1 MKAPGTYLPLMLAAI
16 ILLSAPSCSDRSGR
30 VRTALTAADSL
41 MMTRPQA
48 ALDSLNGIDSTE
60 VRKMGSLD
68 RAFYTLLTTE
78 ARYKCYLP
86 VAKDTAI
93 SEAVRYYRR
102 RGPEDRLAR
111 ALTMQGA
118 VLSERGDPEG
128 AMAAYKEAE
137 PIVDKGDNKELAGL
151 LHTRI
156 GELYHTTFSDAA
168 DAIFHYRTALQDFE
182 DAGAEYRL
190 AAANLTLSRML
201 LRDSADTGR
210 EFFIKGTSCAELHKD
225 TLNLIESANQE
236 AQFLSMHEKAY
247 LQAARISGRML
258 NSCYRKWMTKPA
270 LNSFCKIAAESY
282 LESGRLDSTNFFLS
296 QMTAVDATDSLLVHS
311 VMRKMAEIEGDM
323 AQYLKHDRRISEIVR
338 TVNDNVEELSLKDK
352 ETEAEIRY
360 AILEAKYKT
369 VLAVS
374 AATAFLLI
382 AALAIILVVRYRK
395 SAASMMDHINKGTDA
410 INMLTGTD
418 GNDTEADD
426 LRRFSEAIERMTANR
441 KESLEKTARTSA
453 EMMSV
458 LDSILTSYY
467 KYKNPETF
475 QRQVEISLG
484 KHKKTI
490 LTGAEDIVHT
500 IYPGFMEK
508 LAKKYGDL
516 TRKDRLIIILTLC
529 GFSSD
534 GICWLTGIKTE
545 SLAVYKSNINR
556 KMGYSGKL
564 SDNLFRMI
572 SEDFHQ
578 FRHLKS
584 FPETI
589 VRPIKN

>member
-1 MKAPGTYLPLMLAAI
+1 MKALSTYLPLLLAAI
-16 ILLSAPSCSDRSGR
+16 ILLSAPSCSDRDGR
-30 VRTALTAADSL
+30 VSAALAAADSL
-41 MMTRPQA
+41 MTAQPQA

-60 VRKMGSLD
+60 VRKMRGLD

-118 VLSERGDPEG
+118 VLYERSNPEG

-137 PIVDKGDNKELAGL
+137 PIVDKGENKELAGL

-182 DAGAEYRL
+182 NAGAENRL
-190 AAANLTLSRML
+190 AAACLTLSRML
-201 LRDSADTGR
+201 LRDSADIGR
-210 EFFIKGTSCAELHKD
+210 EFFIKGTSYAKLHKD

-236 AQFLSMHEKAY
+236 AQFLSMHEKAH

-258 NSCYRKWMTKPA
+258 NSGYRKWMTKPV
-270 LNSFCKIAAESY
+270 LNSFYKIAAESY
-282 LESGRLDSTNFFLS
+282 LESGRPDSADFFLS
-296 QMTAVDATDSLLVHS
+296 RMTVIDAMDSLLVHT
-311 VMRKMAEIEGDM
+311 VMRKAAEIEGDM
-323 AQYLKHDRRISEIVR
+323 AQYLRHDRRISEIVR
-338 TVNDNVEELSLKDK
+338 AVNDNVEGLSLKDK
-352 ETEAEIRY
+352 ETAAEFHY
-360 AILEAKYKT
+360 AVLEAKYRT

-374 AATAFLLI
+374 AATVFMLI

-418 GNDTEADD
+418 GNGNEADD
-426 LRRFSEAIERMTANR
+426 LSRFSEAIERMTANK

-453 EMMSV
+453 EMMGVIDSV
-458 LDSILTSYY
+458 LSSCH

-475 QRQVEISLG
+475 RQQVDVSLE
-484 KHKKTI
+484 KHKNTI
-490 LTGAEDIVHT
+490 LSGAEDIVNT
-500 IYPGFMEK
+500 VYPGFMEK
-508 LAKKYGDL
+508 LVKKSGDL
-516 TRKDRLIIILTLC
+516 TRKDQLIIILTLC

-534 GICWLTGIKTE
+534 GICRLTGIKTE
-545 SLAVYKSNINR
+545 SLAVYRSNINR

-572 SEDFHQ
+572 SEDFH
-578 FRHLKS
+578 
-584 FPETI
+584 
-589 VRPIKN
+589 

>member
-1 MKAPGTYLPLMLAAI
+1 MKAPGTYLPLMLAAL

-30 VRTALTAADSL
+30 VSTALAAADSL

-48 ALDSLNGIDSTE
+48 ALDTLSGIDSTE
-60 VRKMGSLD
+60 VRKMRSRD
-68 RAFYTLLTTE
+68 RAFCTLLTTE

-86 VAKDTAI
+86 VANDTAI

-102 RGPEDRLAR
+102 RGPENRLAR

-182 DAGAEYRL
+182 DAGAEHRL

-210 EFFIKGTSCAELHKD
+210 EFFIRGTSYAELHKD

-236 AQFLSMHEKAY
+236 AQYLSMNEKAH

-258 NSCYRKWMTKPA
+258 NSGYRKWMTMPV
-270 LNSFCKIAAESY
+270 LNNFCQIAAESY
-282 LESGRLDSTNFFLS
+282 LESGRLDSTDFFLS
-296 QMTAVDATDSLLVHS
+296 QMSAADATDSLLVHS
-311 VMRKMAEIEGDM
+311 VMRKIAEKKGDM

-338 TVNDNVEELSLKDK
+338 AVNDNVEELSLKDK
-352 ETEAEIRY
+352 ETAAEFRY
-360 AILEAKYKT
+360 AVLEARYRT

-374 AATAFLLI
+374 AATVFLLI
-382 AALAIILVVRYRK
+382 AILAVMLTAKYRK
-395 SAASMMDHINKGTDA
+395 SSVLLKDHIKKGTEA
-410 INMLTGTD
+410 INKLIGSD
-418 GNDTEADD
+418 RNDTEADD
-426 LRRFSEAIERMTANR
+426 MRRFSEAIEIMTKKR

-453 EMMSV
+453 EMISV
-458 LDSILTSYY
+458 LDSVLSSCH

-475 QRQVEISLG
+475 RRQVDISLE
-484 KHKKTI
+484 KHKNTI
-490 LTGAEDIVHT
+490 LSGAEDIVNT
-500 IYPGFMEK
+500 VYPGFMEK
-508 LAKKYGDL
+508 LVKKSGDL
-516 TRKDRLIIILTLC
+516 TRKDRLIIILTVC

-534 GICWLTGIKTE
+534 GICRLTGIKTE
-545 SLAVYKSNINR
+545 SLAVYRSNINR
-556 KMGYSGKL
+556 KMGWSGKL
-564 SDNLFRMI
+564 SDNLFRML
-572 SEDFHQ
+572 SEDFH
-578 FRHLKS
+578 
-584 FPETI
+584 
-589 VRPIKN
+589 

>member
-1 MKAPGTYLPLMLAAI
+1 MKAPGTYLPLMLAAL

-30 VRTALTAADSL
+30 VSTALAAADSL

-48 ALDSLNGIDSTE
+48 ALDTLSGLDSTE
-60 VRKMGSLD
+60 VRKMRSRD
-68 RAFYTLLTTE
+68 RAFCTLLTTE

-86 VAKDTAI
+86 VANDTAI

-102 RGPEDRLAR
+102 RGPENRLAR

-118 VLSERGDPEG
+118 VLSERGDREG

-182 DAGAEYRL
+182 DAGAEHRL

-210 EFFIKGTSCAELHKD
+210 EFFIRGTSYAELHKD

-236 AQFLSMHEKAY
+236 AQYLSMNEKAH

-258 NSCYRKWMTKPA
+258 NSGYRKWMTMPV
-270 LNSFCKIAAESY
+270 LNNFCQIAAESY
-282 LESGRLDSTNFFLS
+282 LESGRLDSTDFFLS
-296 QMTAVDATDSLLVHS
+296 QMSAVDATDSLLVHS
-311 VMRKMAEIEGDM
+311 VMRKIAEKKGDM

-338 TVNDNVEELSLKDK
+338 AVNDNVEELSLKDK
-352 ETEAEIRY
+352 ETAAEFRY
-360 AILEAKYKT
+360 AVLEARYRT

-374 AATAFLLI
+374 AATVFLLI
-382 AALAIILVVRYRK
+382 AILAVMLTAKYRK
-395 SAASMMDHINKGTDA
+395 SSVLLKDHLKKGTEAINKLIGTDR
-410 INMLTGTD
+410 
-418 GNDTEADD
+418 NDTEADD
-426 LRRFSEAIERMTANR
+426 LSRFSEAIERMTANR

-453 EMMSV
+453 EMMGV
-458 LDSILTSYY
+458 LDSVLSSCH

-475 QRQVEISLG
+475 RRQVDISLE
-484 KHKKTI
+484 KHKNTI
-490 LTGAEDIVHT
+490 LSGAEDIVNT
-500 IYPGFMEK
+500 VYPGFMEK
-508 LAKKYGDL
+508 LVKKSGDL
-516 TRKDRLIIILTLC
+516 TRKDRLIIILTVC

-534 GICWLTGIKTE
+534 GICRLTGIKTE
-545 SLAVYKSNINR
+545 SLAVYRSNINR
-556 KMGYSGKL
+556 KMGWSGKL
-564 SDNLFRMI
+564 SDNLFRML
-572 SEDFHQ
+572 SEDFH
-578 FRHLKS
+578 
-584 FPETI
+584 
-589 VRPIKN
+589 

>member
-1 MKAPGTYLPLMLAAI
+1 MKAPGTYLPLMLAAL
-16 ILLSAPSCSDRSGR
+16 ILLSAPSCSDRGGR
-30 VRTALTAADSL
+30 VSTALSAADSL

-48 ALDSLNGIDSTE
+48 ALDTLNGIDSTE
-60 VRKMGSLD
+60 VRKMRSRD
-68 RAFYTLLTTE
+68 RAFCTLLTTE

-86 VAKDTAI
+86 VANDTAI

-102 RGPEDRLAR
+102 RGPENRLAR

-118 VLSERGDPEG
+118 VLSERGDREG

-182 DAGAEYRL
+182 DAGAEHRL

-210 EFFIKGTSCAELHKD
+210 EFFIRGTSYAELHKD

-236 AQFLSMHEKAY
+236 AQYLSMNEKAH

-258 NSCYRKWMTKPA
+258 NSGYRKWMTMPV
-270 LNSFCKIAAESY
+270 LNNFCQIAAESY
-282 LESGRLDSTNFFLS
+282 LESGRLDSTDFFLS
-296 QMTAVDATDSLLVHS
+296 QMSAVDATDSLLVHS
-311 VMRKMAEIEGDM
+311 VMRKIAEKKGDM

-338 TVNDNVEELSLKDK
+338 AVNDNVEELSLKDK
-352 ETEAEIRY
+352 ETAAEFRY
-360 AILEAKYKT
+360 AVLEARNRT

-374 AATAFLLI
+374 AATVFLLI
-382 AALAIILVVRYRK
+382 AILAVMLTAKYRK
-395 SAASMMDHINKGTDA
+395 SSVLLKGHIKKGTEAINKLIGSDR
-410 INMLTGTD
+410 
-418 GNDTEADD
+418 NDTEADD
-426 LRRFSEAIERMTANR
+426 MRRFSEAIEIMTKKR

-453 EMMSV
+453 EMMGV
-458 LDSILTSYY
+458 LDSVLSSCH

-475 QRQVEISLG
+475 RRQVDISLE
-484 KHKKTI
+484 KHKNTI
-490 LTGAEDIVHT
+490 LSGAEDIVNT
-500 IYPGFMEK
+500 VYPGFMEK
-508 LAKKYGDL
+508 LVKKSGDL
-516 TRKDRLIIILTLC
+516 TRKDRLIIILTVC

-534 GICWLTGIKTE
+534 GICRLTGIKTE
-545 SLAVYKSNINR
+545 SLAVYRSNINR
-556 KMGYSGKL
+556 KMGWSGKL
-564 SDNLFRMI
+564 SDNLFRII
-572 SEDFHQ
+572 SEDFH
-578 FRHLKS
+578 
-584 FPETI
+584 
-589 VRPIKN
+589 

>member
-1 MKAPGTYLPLMLAAI
+1 MKAPGTYLPLMLAAL

-30 VRTALTAADSL
+30 VSTALAAADSL

-48 ALDSLNGIDSTE
+48 ALDTLSGIDSTE
-60 VRKMGSLD
+60 VRKMRSRD
-68 RAFYTLLTTE
+68 RAFCTLLTTE

-86 VAKDTAI
+86 VANDTAI

-102 RGPEDRLAR
+102 RGPENRLAR

-118 VLSERGDPEG
+118 VLSERGDREG

-182 DAGAEYRL
+182 DAGAEHRL

-210 EFFIKGTSCAELHKD
+210 EFFIRGTSYAELHKD

-236 AQFLSMHEKAY
+236 AQYLSMNEKAH

-258 NSCYRKWMTKPA
+258 NSGYRKWMTMPV
-270 LNSFCKIAAESY
+270 LNNFCQIAAESY
-282 LESGRLDSTNFFLS
+282 LESGRLDSTDFFLS
-296 QMTAVDATDSLLVHS
+296 QMSAVDATDSLLVHS
-311 VMRKMAEIEGDM
+311 VMRKIAEKKGDM
-323 AQYLKHDRRISEIVR
+323 AQYLRHDRRISEIVR
-338 TVNDNVEELSLKDK
+338 AVNDNVEELSLKDK
-352 ETEAEIRY
+352 ETAAEFRY
-360 AILEAKYKT
+360 AVLEARYRT

-374 AATAFLLI
+374 AATVFLLI
-382 AALAIILVVRYRK
+382 AILAVMLTAKYRK
-395 SAASMMDHINKGTDA
+395 SSVLLKDHIKKGTEA
-410 INMLTGTD
+410 INKLIGSD
-418 GNDTEADD
+418 RNDTEADD
-426 LRRFSEAIERMTANR
+426 MRRFSEAIEIMTKKR

-453 EMMSV
+453 EMISV
-458 LDSILTSYY
+458 LDSVLSSCH

-475 QRQVEISLG
+475 RRQVDISLE
-484 KHKKTI
+484 KHKNTI
-490 LTGAEDIVHT
+490 LSGAEDIVNT
-500 IYPGFMEK
+500 VYPGFMEK
-508 LAKKYGDL
+508 LVKKSGVL
-516 TRKDRLIIILTLC
+516 TRKDLLIIILTVC

-534 GICWLTGIKTE
+534 GICRLTGIKTE
-545 SLAVYKSNINR
+545 SLAVYRSNINR
-556 KMGYSGKL
+556 KMGWSGKL
-564 SDNLFRMI
+564 SDNLFRML
-572 SEDFHQ
+572 SEDFH
-578 FRHLKS
+578 
-584 FPETI
+584 
-589 VRPIKN
+589 

>member
-1 MKAPGTYLPLMLAAI
+1 MKALSTYLPLVLAAL

-30 VRTALTAADSL
+30 VSTALAAADSL

-48 ALDSLNGIDSTE
+48 ALDTLSGIDSTE
-60 VRKMGSLD
+60 VRKMRSRD
-68 RAFYTLLTTE
+68 RAFCTLLTTE

-86 VAKDTAI
+86 VANDTAI

-102 RGPEDRLAR
+102 RGPENRLAR

-118 VLSERGDPEG
+118 VLSERGDREG

-182 DAGAEYRL
+182 DAGAEHRL

-210 EFFIKGTSCAELHKD
+210 EFFIRGTSYAELHKD

-236 AQFLSMHEKAY
+236 AQYLSMNEKAH

-258 NSCYRKWMTKPA
+258 NSGYRKWMTMPV
-270 LNSFCKIAAESY
+270 LNNFCQIAAESY
-282 LESGRLDSTNFFLS
+282 LESGRLDSTDFFLS
-296 QMTAVDATDSLLVHS
+296 QMSAADATDSLLVHS
-311 VMRKMAEIEGDM
+311 VMRKIAEKKGDM

-338 TVNDNVEELSLKDK
+338 AVNDNVEELSLKDK
-352 ETEAEIRY
+352 ETAAEFRY
-360 AILEAKYKT
+360 AVLEARYRT

-374 AATAFLLI
+374 AATVFLLI
-382 AALAIILVVRYRK
+382 AILAVMLTAKYRK
-395 SAASMMDHINKGTDA
+395 SSVLLKDHLKKGTEAINKLIGTDR
-410 INMLTGTD
+410 
-418 GNDTEADD
+418 NDTEADD
-426 LRRFSEAIERMTANR
+426 LSRFSEAIERMTANR

-453 EMMSV
+453 EMMGV
-458 LDSILTSYY
+458 LDSVLSSCH

-475 QRQVEISLG
+475 RRQVDISLE
-484 KHKKTI
+484 KHKNTI
-490 LTGAEDIVHT
+490 LSGAEDIVNT
-500 IYPGFMEK
+500 VYPGFMEK
-508 LAKKYGDL
+508 LVKKSGDL
-516 TRKDRLIIILTLC
+516 TRKDRLIIILTVC

-534 GICWLTGIKTE
+534 GICRLTGIKTE
-545 SLAVYKSNINR
+545 SLAVYRSNINR
-556 KMGYSGKL
+556 KMGWSGKL
-564 SDNLFRMI
+564 SDNLFRML
-572 SEDFHQ
+572 SEDFH
-578 FRHLKS
+578 
-584 FPETI
+584 
-589 VRPIKN
+589 

>member
-1 MKAPGTYLPLMLAAI
+1 MKAPGTYLPLMLAAL

-30 VRTALTAADSL
+30 VSTALAAADSL

-48 ALDSLNGIDSTE
+48 ALDTLSGIDSTE
-60 VRKMGSLD
+60 VRKMRSRD
-68 RAFYTLLTTE
+68 RAFCTLLTTE

-86 VAKDTAI
+86 VANDTAI

-102 RGPEDRLAR
+102 RGPENRLAR

-118 VLSERGDPEG
+118 VLSERGDREG

-168 DAIFHYRTALQDFE
+168 DA
-182 DAGAEYRL
+182 

-210 EFFIKGTSCAELHKD
+210 EFFIRGTSYAELHKD

-236 AQFLSMHEKAY
+236 AQYLSMNEKAH

-258 NSCYRKWMTKPA
+258 NSGYRKWMTMPV
-270 LNSFCKIAAESY
+270 LNNFCQIAAESY
-282 LESGRLDSTNFFLS
+282 LESGRLDSTDFFLS
-296 QMTAVDATDSLLVHS
+296 QMSAVDATDSLLVHS
-311 VMRKMAEIEGDM
+311 VMRKIAEKKGDM

-338 TVNDNVEELSLKDK
+338 AVNDNVEELSLKDK
-352 ETEAEIRY
+352 ETAAEFRY
-360 AILEAKYKT
+360 AVLEARYRT

-374 AATAFLLI
+374 AATVFLLI
-382 AALAIILVVRYRK
+382 AILAVMLTAKYRK
-395 SAASMMDHINKGTDA
+395 SSVLLKDHLKKGTEAINKLIGTDR
-410 INMLTGTD
+410 
-418 GNDTEADD
+418 NDTEADD
-426 LRRFSEAIERMTANR
+426 LSRFSEAIERMTANR

-453 EMMSV
+453 EMMGV
-458 LDSILTSYY
+458 LDSVLSSCH

-475 QRQVEISLG
+475 RRQVDISLE
-484 KHKKTI
+484 KHKNTI
-490 LTGAEDIVHT
+490 LSGAEDIVNT
-500 IYPGFMEK
+500 VYPGFMEK
-508 LAKKYGDL
+508 LVKKSGDL
-516 TRKDRLIIILTLC
+516 TRKDRLIIILTVC

-534 GICWLTGIKTE
+534 GICRLTGIKTE
-545 SLAVYKSNINR
+545 SLAVYRSNINR
-556 KMGYSGKL
+556 KMGWSGKL
-564 SDNLFRMI
+564 SDNLFRML
-572 SEDFHQ
+572 SEDFH
-578 FRHLKS
+578 
-584 FPETI
+584 
-589 VRPIKN
+589 

>member
-1 MKAPGTYLPLMLAAI
+1 MKAPGTYLPLMLAAL

-30 VRTALTAADSL
+30 VSTALAAADSL

-48 ALDSLNGIDSTE
+48 ALDTLSGIDSTE
-60 VRKMGSLD
+60 VRKMRSRD
-68 RAFYTLLTTE
+68 RAFCTLLTTE

-86 VAKDTAI
+86 VANDTAI

-102 RGPEDRLAR
+102 RGPENRLAR

-182 DAGAEYRL
+182 DAGAEHRL

-210 EFFIKGTSCAELHKD
+210 EFFIRGTSYAELHKD

-236 AQFLSMHEKAY
+236 AQYLSMNEKAH

-258 NSCYRKWMTKPA
+258 NSGYRKWMTMPV
-270 LNSFCKIAAESY
+270 LNNFCQIAAESY
-282 LESGRLDSTNFFLS
+282 LESGRLDSTDFFLS
-296 QMTAVDATDSLLVHS
+296 QMSAADATDSLLVHS
-311 VMRKMAEIEGDM
+311 VMRKIAEKKGDM

-338 TVNDNVEELSLKDK
+338 AVNDNVEELSLKDK
-352 ETEAEIRY
+352 ETAAEFRY
-360 AILEAKYKT
+360 AVLEARYRT

-374 AATAFLLI
+374 AATVFLLI
-382 AALAIILVVRYRK
+382 AILAVMLTAKYRK
-395 SAASMMDHINKGTDA
+395 SSVLLKDHIKKGTEA
-410 INMLTGTD
+410 INKLIGSD
-418 GNDTEADD
+418 RNDTEADD
-426 LRRFSEAIERMTANR
+426 MRRFSEAIEIMTKKR

-453 EMMSV
+453 EMISV
-458 LDSILTSYY
+458 LDSVLSSCH

-475 QRQVEISLG
+475 RRQVDISLE
-484 KHKKTI
+484 KHKNTI
-490 LTGAEDIVHT
+490 LSGAEDIVNT
-500 IYPGFMEK
+500 VYPWFMEK
-508 LAKKYGDL
+508 LVKKSGDL
-516 TRKDRLIIILTLC
+516 TRKDRLIIILTVC

-534 GICWLTGIKTE
+534 GICRLTGIKTE
-545 SLAVYKSNINR
+545 SLAVYRSNINR
-556 KMGYSGKL
+556 KMGWSGKL
-564 SDNLFRMI
+564 SDNLFRML
-572 SEDFHQ
+572 SEDFH
-578 FRHLKS
+578 
-584 FPETI
+584 
-589 VRPIKN
+589 

>member
-1 MKAPGTYLPLMLAAI
+1 MKAPGTYLPLVLAAI
-16 ILLSAPSCSDRSGR
+16 ILLSAPSCSDRGGR
-30 VRTALTAADSL
+30 VSTALSAADSL

-48 ALDSLNGIDSTE
+48 ALDTLNGIDSTE
-60 VRKMGSLD
+60 VRKMMSRD
-68 RAFYTLLTTE
+68 RVFYTLLTTE

-93 SEAVRYYRR
+93 SEAVGYYRR
-102 RGPEDRLAR
+102 RGPENRLAR

-182 DAGAEYRL
+182 DAGAKHRL

-201 LRDSADTGR
+201 MRDSADTGR

-258 NSCYRKWMTKPA
+258 NSGYRKWMTKPA

-282 LESGRLDSTNFFLS
+282 LESGRLDSTDFFLS

-360 AILEAKYKT
+360 AILEARYRT

-374 AATAFLLI
+374 AATVFLLI
-382 AALAIILVVRYRK
+382 AILAVMLTAKYRK
-395 SAASMMDHINKGTDA
+395 SSVLLKGHIKKGTEAINKLIGSDR
-410 INMLTGTD
+410 
-418 GNDTEADD
+418 NDTEADD
-426 LRRFSEAIERMTANR
+426 MRRFSEAIEIMTKKR

-453 EMMSV
+453 EMISV
-458 LDSILTSYY
+458 LDSVLSSCH

-475 QRQVEISLG
+475 RRQVDISLE
-484 KHKKTI
+484 KHKNTI
-490 LTGAEDIVHT
+490 LSGAEDIVNT
-500 IYPGFMEK
+500 VYPGFMEK
-508 LAKKYGDL
+508 LVKKSGVL
-516 TRKDRLIIILTLC
+516 TRKDLLIIILTVC

-534 GICWLTGIKTE
+534 GICRLTGIKTE

-572 SEDFHQ
+572 SEDFH
-578 FRHLKS
+578 
-584 FPETI
+584 
-589 VRPIKN
+589 

>member
-1 MKAPGTYLPLMLAAI
+1 MKAPGTYLPLMLAAL

-30 VRTALTAADSL
+30 VSTALAAADSL

-48 ALDSLNGIDSTE
+48 ALDTLSGIDSTE
-60 VRKMGSLD
+60 VRKMRSRD
-68 RAFYTLLTTE
+68 RAFCTLLTTE

-86 VAKDTAI
+86 VANDTAI

-102 RGPEDRLAR
+102 RGPENRLAR

-118 VLSERGDPEG
+118 VLSERGDREG

-182 DAGAEYRL
+182 DAGAEHRL

-210 EFFIKGTSCAELHKD
+210 EFFIRGTSYAELHKD

-236 AQFLSMHEKAY
+236 AQYLSMNEKAH

-258 NSCYRKWMTKPA
+258 NSGYRKWMTMPV
-270 LNSFCKIAAESY
+270 LNNFCQIAAESY
-282 LESGRLDSTNFFLS
+282 LESGRLDSTDFFLS
-296 QMTAVDATDSLLVHS
+296 QMSAADATDSLLVHS
-311 VMRKMAEIEGDM
+311 VMRKIAEKKGDM

-338 TVNDNVEELSLKDK
+338 AVNDNVEELSLKDK
-352 ETEAEIRY
+352 ETAAEFRY
-360 AILEAKYKT
+360 AVLEARYRT

-374 AATAFLLI
+374 AATVFLLI
-382 AALAIILVVRYRK
+382 AILAVMLTAKYRK
-395 SAASMMDHINKGTDA
+395 SSVLLKDHLKKGTEAINKLIGTDR
-410 INMLTGTD
+410 
-418 GNDTEADD
+418 NDTEADD
-426 LRRFSEAIERMTANR
+426 LSRFSEAIERMTANR

-453 EMMSV
+453 EMMGV
-458 LDSILTSYY
+458 LDSVLSSCH

-475 QRQVEISLG
+475 RRQVDISLE
-484 KHKKTI
+484 KHKNTI
-490 LTGAEDIVHT
+490 LSGAEDIVNT
-500 IYPGFMEK
+500 VYPGFMEK
-508 LAKKYGDL
+508 LVKKSGDL
-516 TRKDRLIIILTLC
+516 TRKDRLIIILTVC

-534 GICWLTGIKTE
+534 GICRLTGIKTE
-545 SLAVYKSNINR
+545 SLAVYRSNINR
-556 KMGYSGKL
+556 KMGWSGKL
-564 SDNLFRMI
+564 SDNLFRML
-572 SEDFHQ
+572 SEDFH
-578 FRHLKS
+578 
-584 FPETI
+584 
-589 VRPIKN
+589 

>member
-1 MKAPGTYLPLMLAAI
+1 
-16 ILLSAPSCSDRSGR
+16 
-30 VRTALTAADSL
+30 
-41 MMTRPQA
+41 
-48 ALDSLNGIDSTE
+48 
-60 VRKMGSLD
+60 
-68 RAFYTLLTTE
+68 
-78 ARYKCYLP
+78 
-86 VAKDTAI
+86 
-93 SEAVRYYRR
+93 
-102 RGPEDRLAR
+102 
-111 ALTMQGA
+111 
-118 VLSERGDPEG
+118 
-128 AMAAYKEAE
+128 
-137 PIVDKGDNKELAGL
+137 
-151 LHTRI
+151 
-156 GELYHTTFSDAA
+156 
-168 DAIFHYRTALQDFE
+168 
-182 DAGAEYRL
+182 
-190 AAANLTLSRML
+190 
-201 LRDSADTGR
+201 
-210 EFFIKGTSCAELHKD
+210 
-225 TLNLIESANQE
+225 
-236 AQFLSMHEKAY
+236 
-247 LQAARISGRML
+247 ML
-258 NSCYRKWMTKPA
+258 NSGYRKWMTKPA

-282 LESGRLDSTNFFLS
+282 LESGRLDSTDFFLS

-572 SEDFHQ
+572 SEDFH
-578 FRHLKS
+578 
-584 FPETI
+584 
-589 VRPIKN
+589 